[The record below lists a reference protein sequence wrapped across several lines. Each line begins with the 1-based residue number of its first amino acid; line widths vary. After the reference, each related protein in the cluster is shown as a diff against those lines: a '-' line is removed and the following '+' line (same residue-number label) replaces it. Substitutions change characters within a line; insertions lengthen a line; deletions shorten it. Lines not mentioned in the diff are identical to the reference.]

1 MVGPDIACCY
11 HGDEIMRRRL
21 FDARVLYVMRVA
33 NVLRSIEAKPVLHDL
48 IICKR
53 DDSARPFP
61 GAGHRASP
69 AFGSCMGMVNYD
81 HHDRL
86 QESAFLWLR
95 PRPRRGSRG
104 QGLYRSSLVPPGGAA
119 WGVELRTKTRP
130 PGGLPVFYVG
140 SRAKHYTWAVMI
152 MVIRAVRL
160 QCRVF

>member
-1 MVGPDIACCY
+1 MTSSNAPRPSSMVGPDIACCY

-104 QGLYRSSLVPPGGAA
+104 QGLYRSSLVPPRGRCMGSGASHKNTPA
-119 WGVELRTKTRP
+119 R
-130 PGGLPVFYVG
+130 G
-140 SRAKHYTWAVMI
+140 SARF
-152 MVIRAVRL
+152 L
-160 QCRVF
+160 CG